1 MDQGSVDAF
10 CWGGG
15 AARWFS
21 SLDEHSHLSS
31 WPVFCRVLL
40 ERFGKDEHELFIRQ
54 LFRIR
59 QHGTVTEY
67 VDQFS
72 SLVDKLVSYGRPVDP
87 LYFVQ
92 RFVDGLRSD
101 IRAAIILQRPSSL
114 DSACALALQQEEVA
128 TSNPRL
134 EHRRP
139 EWASSRKRY
148 GKSSE
153 PPFLTARPDKT
164 GAVIEETKPAEQH
177 RARVL
182 DDKLA
187 ALRAYRRAKGLC
199 QRCAEKWSRD
209 HKCPPTVQLH
219 ALQELWELYEGDED
233 TIPEDVVVEDQIT
246 ETECLAISIA
256 TVKGLELNHTLKL
269 W

>member
-1 MDQGSVDAF
+1 M
-10 CWGGG
+10 
-15 AARWFS
+15 
-21 SLDEHSHLSS
+21 
-31 WPVFCRVLL
+31 
-40 ERFGKDEHELFIRQ
+40 
-54 LFRIR
+54 
-59 QHGTVTEY
+59 
-67 VDQFS
+67 
-72 SLVDKLVSYGRPVDP
+72 
-87 LYFVQ
+87 
-92 RFVDGLRSD
+92 DGLCLD
-101 IRAAIILQRPSSL
+101 IRAAIILQWPSSL

-164 GAVIEETKPAEQH
+164 GAVIEEMKPAEQH

-187 ALRAYRRAKGLC
+187 ALHAYRRAKGLC
-199 QRCAEKWSRD
+199 QRCAEKWPRD
-209 HKCPPTVQLH
+209 HKCPPIVQLH
-219 ALQELWELYEGDED
+219 ALQELWELYQGDED
-233 TIPEDVVVEDQIT
+233 TIPEDVVIEDQIT